1 MKTQESHF
9 WLEKTITEF
18 TPEEWESLCDGC
30 GKCCL
35 HKLRDAKSGRIYFTN
50 VVCRY
55 SDLKT
60 CQCTDYE
67 NRHENVPTC
76 VFLTPKMAVEADW
89 LPKTCAYRR
98 IARGEGLLWWHPLV
112 SGDIK
117 SVQMSGNSIVGRVV
131 QENEVDLDDLED
143 MVVEWFD

>member
-1 MKTQESHF
+1 LKTQESKF
-9 WLEKTITEF
+9 WIDKKINEF
-18 TPEEWESLCDGC
+18 SPQEWESLCDGC

-35 HKLRDAKSGRIYFTN
+35 HKLRDEETGKIYFTN

-55 SDLKT
+55 SDPVT

-76 VFLTPKMAVEADW
+76 VFLTPKMAAEADW

-117 SVQMSGNSIVGRVV
+117 SVQMSGNSIVGKVV

-143 MVVEWFD
+143 MVVNWFD